1 MSCLVFTICSTIVD
15 QFGRRKCVSSISKY
29 LAEPFFFNVRG
40 EILRGLAIL
49 NFYDKSIIFDFVF
62 HLRCYWAR
70 QLPMATAG
78 GENAPLERN
87 QFGVCVIDAAA
98 TSVTHQST
106 TAS

>member
-15 QFGRRKCVSSISKY
+15 KFGRGKWFSSISKY
-29 LAEPFFFNVRG
+29 LAEPFFFKVRG
-40 EILRGLAIL
+40 EIFRGLDIL

-70 QLPMATAG
+70 QLLWQPP
-78 GENAPLERN
+78 GENAPLERDHS
-87 QFGVCVIDAAA
+87 VCVIDAAA
-98 TSVTHQST
+98 TRVTHQSM